1 MVTTMPQTGKNKG
14 NKNAEL
20 KPGQLGRV
28 QWTQTLSGEPLR
40 KFIQHYGIDPQLD
53 EKELRQQVSEKA
65 RAMFEKMI
73 EEL

>member
-1 MVTTMPQTGKNKG
+1 MPRKADSYRG
-14 NKNAEL
+14 NKNAAL
-20 KPGQLGRV
+20 KPGELGRV

-40 KFIQHYGIDPQLD
+40 KFIQYYGIDPQLD
-53 EKELRQQVSEKA
+53 EKELRQQVSDKA